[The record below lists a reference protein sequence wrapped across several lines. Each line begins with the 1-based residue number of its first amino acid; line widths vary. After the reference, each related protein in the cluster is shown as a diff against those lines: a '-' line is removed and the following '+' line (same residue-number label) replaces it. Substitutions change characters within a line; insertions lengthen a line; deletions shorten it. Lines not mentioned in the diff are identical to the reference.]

1 MVKGLKLLLLV
12 LLSLSFS
19 VEILSERLSTD
30 GEGNLIAEG
39 SVEVHYRGLLIKA
52 DRIKYDPKNRTVFAR
67 GNVYVRSEDQDLEV
81 RGSEAFIDLKT
92 QEGYFLDA
100 EGRFRK
106 FYFSAKKIRK
116 IGENEYLVEKGEIT
130 TCPPEDKEMKL
141 CFGKAK
147 IDSRY
152 VFSYDNSLKLF
163 NVPIGYL
170 PLAIFPVGER
180 RSGLLPPMV
189 GQSTYS
195 NLIYIQPVYWAISRD
210 KDATLTFDYR
220 DRQAKGVWIEYR
232 QAFTLKD
239 RLYAR
244 FSYYREPTP
253 PREWWTGRDLRSFR
267 ENRYRAQLE
276 LGWRGW
282 KLGLDVPSDPYF
294 FEDIYFSR
302 EERTVP
308 YTLSYITY
316 TDTGK
321 DYLLFLNLRSYYD
334 LTSPSNRRALN
345 LLPEVSF
352 YSKPKKVG
360 PLFVSLTTSFTNF
373 HRQEGL
379 RSKRLL
385 FLPQFQMPF
394 RLLGL
399 QSYASLELINNF
411 YFTEG
416 ADVRDNKVIS
426 FRFENR
432 TPLYSSFS
440 LGSLTFSNTA
450 ELVYTFSPENFA
462 NPQFDGFDQVTRENN
477 LKLRVSSSLFYGDR
491 TLSTLFLEGGFNALG
506 SYRFP
511 TDGVLVEEELLP
523 VRAILSVYPFR
534 WVSFSEDVTYD
545 PNLNILARGV
555 SSIRFEVGR
564 TVLSGSY
571 VVSRDS
577 LDRRLTD
584 QFTFKAQ
591 MDLKGVLLGG
601 SVTKDNL
608 TSRDIYRRAF
618 IGYRGACWSI
628 RGDYR
633 QTYYG
638 EKGYLNEIFLI
649 FTAFNL
655 QDLILPLR
663 RR

>member
-1 MVKGLKLLLLV
+1 MVKGLKLLLLF
-12 LLSLSFS
+12 LISLSFG
-19 VEILSERLSTD
+19 VEILSERLIRD
-30 GEGNLIAEG
+30 EEGNLIAEG
-39 SVEVHYRGLLIKA
+39 SVEVRYGKLLVRA
-52 DRIKYDPKNRTVFAR
+52 ERIKYDPESRTLFAT
-67 GNVYVRSEDQDLEV
+67 GKVYVRSEDHDLEV
-81 RGSEAFIDLKT
+81 RGSEAFIDLRT
-92 QEGYFLDA
+92 EEGYFLDA

-106 FYFSAKKIRK
+106 FYFSARKIRK
-116 IGENEYLVEKGEIT
+116 IGENEYLVEEGEIT

-141 CFGKAK
+141 CFGKAR

-170 PLAIFPVGER
+170 PIAVFPVGER
-180 RSGLLPPMV
+180 RSGLLPPMI

-220 DRQAKGVWIEYR
+220 DRQAKGIWIEYR
-232 QAFTLKD
+232 QALSV
-239 RLYAR
+239 RERIYAR

-253 PREWWTGRDLRSFR
+253 PREWWRGRPVRTFKED
-267 ENRYRAQLE
+267 RYRAQLE
-276 LGWRGW
+276 LSWRGW
-282 KLGLDVPSDPYF
+282 RLGLDIPSDPYF
-294 FEDIYFSR
+294 FEDVYFSR

-316 TDTGK
+316 ASVER
-321 DYLLFLNLRSYYD
+321 DYLLFLNLRGYYD
-334 LTSPSNRRALN
+334 LTFPDNRRTLN

-352 YSKPKKVG
+352 YSRPRRVG
-360 PLFVSLTTSFTNF
+360 SFFVSLTTSFVNF
-373 HRQEGL
+373 YREAGL
-379 RSKRLL
+379 RSRRLI
-385 FLPQFQMPF
+385 FLPQFQLPF
-394 RLLGL
+394 ELLGIR
-399 QSYASLELINNF
+399 SFASLEIINNF

-416 ADVRDNKVIS
+416 ADKKDNRVTS

-432 TPLYSSFS
+432 VPLHSSLS
-440 LGSLTFSNTA
+440 VGSLLLSNTA
-450 ELVYTFSPENFA
+450 ELVYTFSPENFD
-462 NPQFDGFDQVTRENN
+462 NPQFDTFDQITRENN
-477 LKLRVSSSLFYGDR
+477 LRLRLSSSLFYNGR

-511 TDGVLVEEELLP
+511 TDGTLVEEELLP
-523 VRAILSVYPFR
+523 VRAILSVYPAE
-534 WVSFSEDVTYD
+534 WVSLSEDVTYD
-545 PNLNILARGV
+545 PNLNIMARGV
-555 SSIRFEVGR
+555 SSLRFRLGR
-564 TVLSGSY
+564 TTFSGSY

-584 QFTFKAQ
+584 QFTLEAET
-591 MDLKGVLLGG
+591 DLKGLLLGG
-601 SVTKDNL
+601 SITRDNL
-608 TSRDIYRRAF
+608 TDRDIYRRVF
-618 IGYRGACWSI
+618 LGYRGACWSV